1 MNFPLF
7 DLHNHLLPLI
17 DDGPNSMD
25 ETIKIVE
32 LSEMQ
37 GVRTILA
44 TPHKKDVNELH
55 SIEFVRGLLKKVN
68 QICKSRGYSIL
79 SLIHI

>member
-37 GVRTILA
+37 GVRT
-44 TPHKKDVNELH
+44 
-55 SIEFVRGLLKKVN
+55 
-68 QICKSRGYSIL
+68 
-79 SLIHI
+79 